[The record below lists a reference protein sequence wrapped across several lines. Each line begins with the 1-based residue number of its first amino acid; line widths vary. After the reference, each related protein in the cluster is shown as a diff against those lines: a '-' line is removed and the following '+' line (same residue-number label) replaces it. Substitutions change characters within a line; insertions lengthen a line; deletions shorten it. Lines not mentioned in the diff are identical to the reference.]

1 MKPSTPPEIP
11 NPSNLAPQSLEN
23 VMAKASIEKPSTPAK
38 PVTLIDEPLTFSCL
52 LNALLKRPIDLIAT
66 IHTKQTLPWKP
77 LLLLSIICLGIFG
90 LVIGAFSGAEQLWRA
105 PAKIILGLSFGA
117 LICLPSLYIF
127 SCLSGIDVKFQTVFG
142 LLLCAISLL
151 SLLLVGFAP
160 VVWLFS
166 TSSGSTLFFGFIC
179 TVLWLICLGFG
190 FKLIGK
196 ASQHLGMTSS
206 LHLKVWMAVFT
217 LVTLQLPTTLRPIIG
232 GSDNILNFS
241 EKKFFLSHWLE
252 PVEADTSDNEDAR
265 DPSDKN
271 Q

>member
-1 MKPSTPPEIP
+1 MEPTTPPEIP
-11 NPSNLAPQSLEN
+11 SPAYQTPQNLQD
-23 VMAKASIEKPSTPAK
+23 VMAQASTPKPQTPPK
-38 PVTLIDEPLTFSCL
+38 PVTLIEESLTFSTL
-52 LNALLKRPIDLIAT
+52 LNALLKRPIDLIST
-66 IHTKQTLPWKP
+66 IHTKQTLPWLP

-90 LVIGAFSGAEQLWRA
+90 LVIGAFSGAEQLWLA
-105 PAKIILGLSFGA
+105 PTKIVLGLSFGA

-127 SCLSGIDVKFQTVFG
+127 SCLSGVDVKFQTVLG

-166 TSSGSTLFFGFIC
+166 TSSGSTLFFGFLC
-179 TVLWLICLGFG
+179 TALWLICLGFG

-206 LHLKVWMAVFT
+206 VHLKVWMAVFT

-232 GSDNILNFS
+232 TSDIILNFS
-241 EKKFFLSHWLE
+241 EKKFFLSHWFE
-252 PVEADTSDNEDAR
+252 QVEAPTPTSKVSNDDSRR
-265 DPSDKN
+265 DR
-271 Q
+271 

>member
-1 MKPSTPPEIP
+1 MAQASPP
-11 NPSNLAPQSLEN
+11 
-23 VMAKASIEKPSTPAK
+23 K
-38 PVTLIDEPLTFSCL
+38 PVTVIEEPLTFSTL

-66 IHTKQTLPWKP
+66 IHTKQTLPWLP
-77 LLLLSIICLGIFG
+77 LLLLSVICLGIFG
-90 LVIGAFSGAEQLWRA
+90 LVIGAFSGTEQLWLA
-105 PAKIILGLSFGA
+105 PTKIVLGLSFGA

-166 TSSGSTLFFGFIC
+166 TSSGSILFFGFLC
-179 TVLWLICLGFG
+179 TALWLICLGFG

-196 ASQHLGMTSS
+196 ASKHLGMTSS
-206 LHLKVWMAVFT
+206 FHLKVWMAVFT

-232 GSDNILNFS
+232 TSDITLNFS
-241 EKKFFLSHWLE
+241 EKKFFLSHWVE
-252 PVEADTSDNEDAR
+252 QVEAPAPASKDSNDDSR
-265 DPSDKN
+265 VDR
-271 Q
+271 